1 MAHAPLAHMV
11 RRARAVLQGSLPM
24 RVSIREA
31 CCGPAAGS
39 CDRKRPMSVQVVC
52 VCARTS
58 CKQWANTTPWR
69 PPG

>member
-39 CDRKRPMSVQVVC
+39 CDRKSTDVGASGMC
-52 VCARTS
+52 VC
-58 CKQWANTTPWR
+58 KNLM
-69 PPG
+69 